1 MEFKSELTELTEL
14 AELANNYHIK
24 EGGQLDNKSSFD
36 DDDDDDKSSDDLSS
50 DYKEFKNLYLNQNIN
65 KIKELELQL
74 LIKQE
79 ETKQKEIELT
89 LQLQLK
95 QEETK
100 QKEFEYKSNK
110 LKIDY
115 KKS

>member
-1 MEFKSELTELTEL
+1 MEFKSELAELTEL
-14 AELANNYHIK
+14 TQE
-24 EGGQLDNKSSFD
+24 EELDNKSSFD
-36 DDDDDDKSSDDLSS
+36 DDDKSSDD
-50 DYKEFKNLYLNQNIN
+50 DDEFKNFFLNHNQN

-79 ETKQKEIELT
+79 ETKQKEIELR
-89 LQLQLK
+89 LQLQIK

-100 QKEFEYKSNK
+100 QKEFEYKNNK
-110 LKIDY
+110 LKLDH